1 LDVFKAELL
10 GSESFQAWYDY
21 VKEAL
26 KEDGISPEEKAES
39 DRLQKIAIDESE
51 ERWDAMTSGLDLPGS
66 DQAQPGSDQPQTGLS
81 GAIRASLTEDTG
93 SLLAGI
99 WRRHLDETINHTSI
113 MDESN
118 SYLSTISE
126 NTLRTAVACEALA
139 GNTNQDGRDLG
150 V

>member
-1 LDVFKAELL
+1 VPIDPSIADGSFADDIGRFFDSYGAGVERYNQGIEDAQAEAAEYGMDL
-10 GSESFQAWYDY
+10 FQ
-21 VKEAL
+21 
-26 KEDGISPEEKAES
+26 P
-39 DRLQKIAIDESE
+39 
-51 ERWDAMTSGLDLPGS
+51 S
-66 DQAQPGSDQPQTGLS
+66 DQDQTQTGLS

-113 MDESN
+113 MTESN

-139 GNTNQDGRDLG
+139 SSTNQDGRDLG